1 MIKTLLFNAEGAGLI
16 LDQGAK
22 IPHALRPK
30 NQDLK
35 QKQYCSKFNKTLKMV
50 QMKNIFIKRDSE
62 NSRAEIYSPIYDSYM
77 PLILK
82 EST

>member
-1 MIKTLLFNAEGAGLI
+1 MVKTLLFNVEGAGLI
-16 LDQGAK
+16 PGQGAK
-22 IPHALRPK
+22 IPRALRPK

-35 QKQYCSKFNKTLKMV
+35 QNQYCSKFNKTLKMV
-50 QMKNIFIKRDSE
+50 QMKKNFIKRDSE
-62 NSRAEIYSPIYDSYM
+62 NSRAEIYSQIYDSYL